1 MDFALLI
8 DQILYVIGVLRRVCD
23 FSYLVYLIMSPPH
36 ARVLVEVDLE
46 LDEETHVSIRVAT
59 PHIEAFWLRRQRK
72 YAPPVQ
78 LWQNQLVVY
87 PVLVVR
93 KQNPV
98 ENIAYIS
105 ACSSPESNDRVKL
118 KRIIQSGRLCESD
131 PVVQEHTIDHV
142 LVIAEVLEEGWHL

>member
-78 LWQNQLVVY
+78 LWH
-87 PVLVVR
+87 
-93 KQNPV
+93 
-98 ENIAYIS
+98 
-105 ACSSPESNDRVKL
+105 DRVKL